1 MTARPRHPTLLLAAL
16 AALGA
21 CAGAS
26 CSKNIDTVAAAPAPA
41 AWDWRSFPEASE
53 LLLAQLP
60 ATVQPA
66 RLDLIR
72 APAPGRLRL
81 DPAAKPG
88 AILAAGQVWAVL
100 EPDEAAE
107 ETALLGRL
115 EKQLAE
121 RRERYRH
128 FELPLALIRLDR
140 DIADTQE
147 SLALAQFAEKSP
159 ELFRGDPP
167 VLDPRLKPAATA
179 AQIAEQLRL
188 LQERRTRTAAGEADT
203 EPGDVQALA
212 TDLEQRKHTRE
223 ARQQRLTLKA
233 EFAGQLRLTEEF
245 DGGVRRV
252 NAGELVATLEDA
264 ATLEVRVAAAL
275 PLVHAVPPESLRA
288 VIGLPGGGTGTAEFA
303 AVNLELKGDTA
314 VPVMRFRLALP
325 AGGAQPRPP
334 LGVELPVLLY
344 TRLATPARIVA
355 KLALV
360 QRDPAN
366 ALGDGW
372 RAGLAK
378 LFPGSELEAEGRQ
391 AVAVIPPR

>member
-1 MTARPRHPTLLLAAL
+1 MTARPRLPVLLLAAI
-16 AALGA
+16 
-21 CAGAS
+21 AGAGVWGAAG
-26 CSKNIDTVAAAPAPA
+26 CNRNPDTTSAVPAPA
-41 AWDWRSFPEASE
+41 AWDWKSFPEADE

-81 DPAAKPG
+81 DPAAAPG
-88 AILAAGQVWAVL
+88 AMLAAGQVWAVL

-107 ETALLGRL
+107 DAAVLARL
-115 EKQLAE
+115 EKQLGE
-121 RRERYRH
+121 RRDRYRH

-167 VLDPRLKPAATA
+167 VLDPRLKPAGTA

-188 LQERRTRTAAGEADT
+188 LQERRTRTAAGEPDT

-212 TDLEQRKHTRE
+212 TEVEQRKHTRE
-223 ARQQRLTLKA
+223 ARQERLTLKA
-233 EFAGQLRLTEEF
+233 EFAGQLRLAEEF
-245 DGGVRRV
+245 DHGVRRV

-264 ATLEVRVAAAL
+264 ASLEVRVVAAL
-275 PLVHAVPPESLRA
+275 PLVHAVPAESLRA
-288 VIGLPGGGTGTAEFA
+288 VIGLPGGGSATAEFA
-303 AVNLELKGDTA
+303 ALNLELKGDAA
-314 VPVMRFRLALP
+314 VPVMRFHLSVP
-325 AGGAQPRPP
+325 AGGVRARPP
-334 LGVELPVLLY
+334 LGVEIPALLY
-344 TRLATPARIVA
+344 TRLAAPARIVP

-360 QRDPAN
+360 QRDSAN
-366 ALGDGW
+366 ALGEGW

-378 LFPGSELEAEGRQ
+378 LFPGCELAAEGRQ
-391 AVAVIPPR
+391 SVAVIPPH

>member
-1 MTARPRHPTLLLAAL
+1 MTARPRFSLLLLAAI
-16 AALGA
+16 AAAGTWGA
-21 CAGAS
+21 AG
-26 CSKNIDTVAAAPAPA
+26 CNRNRDTAAAAPLRP
-41 AWDWRSFPEASE
+41 AWDWKSFPESDE

-72 APAPGRLRL
+72 APAPGRLQL
-81 DPAAKPG
+81 DPAARPG
-88 AILAAGQVWAVL
+88 ALLAAGQIWAVL

-107 ETALLGRL
+107 ETAVLTRL
-115 EKQLAE
+115 EKQLGE

-167 VLDPRLKPAATA
+167 VLDPRLKPAGTA

-188 LQERRTRTAAGEADT
+188 LKERRARTAAGEPDT
-203 EPGDVQALA
+203 EPGDLQALA
-212 TDLEQRKHTRE
+212 TEIEQRQHTRD
-223 ARQQRLTLKA
+223 ARHERLTLKA
-233 EFAGQLRLTEEF
+233 EFAGQLRLTEDF
-245 DGGVRRV
+245 DQGARRV

-264 ATLEVRVAAAL
+264 AVLEVRVVAAL
-275 PLVHAVPPESLRA
+275 PLVHAVPAESLCA
-288 VIGLPGGGTGTAEFA
+288 VIGLPGGGSATAEFTA
-303 AVNLELKGDTA
+303 LNLELKGDAA
-314 VPVMRFRLALP
+314 VPVLRFRLAVP
-325 AGGAQPRPP
+325 PGGAPSRPP
-334 LGVELPVLLY
+334 LGVELPALLY
-344 TRLATPARIVA
+344 TRLPAPARIVP

-360 QRDPAN
+360 QRDSAN

-378 LFPGSELEAEGRQ
+378 LFPGSELAAEGRQ
-391 AVAVIPPR
+391 AVAVIPPH

>member
-1 MTARPRHPTLLLAAL
+1 MTVRPRISFLLLAAL
-16 AALGA
+16 AA
-21 CAGAS
+21 AGAWS
-26 CSKNIDTVAAAPAPA
+26 GAGCRRNSDTQAAVSAPP
-41 AWDWRSFPEASE
+41 AWDWKSFPESNE

-72 APAPGRLRL
+72 APAPGRLQL
-81 DPAAKPG
+81 DPAARPG
-88 AILAAGQVWAVL
+88 ALLAAGQVWAVL

-107 ETALLGRL
+107 ETAGLARL
-115 EKQLAE
+115 EKQLGE

-140 DIADTQE
+140 DIADAQE

-167 VLDPRLKPAATA
+167 VLDPRLKPAGTV

-188 LQERRTRTAAGEADT
+188 LKERRARTATGEPDT

-212 TDLEQRKHTRE
+212 TEIEQRQHTRE
-223 ARQQRLTLKA
+223 ARHERLTLKA
-233 EFAGQLRLTEEF
+233 EFAGQLRLTEDF
-245 DGGVRRV
+245 DQGVRRV

-264 ATLEVRVAAAL
+264 AVLEVRVVAAL
-275 PLVHAVPPESLRA
+275 PLVHAVPAASLRA
-288 VIGLPGGGTGTAEFA
+288 VIGLPEGGSATAEFA
-303 AVNLELKGDTA
+303 AMNLELRGDTA
-314 VPVMRFRLALP
+314 VPVMRFRLPVP
-325 AGGAQPRPP
+325 AGGAASRPP
-334 LGVELPVLLY
+334 LGVEIPAVLY
-344 TRLATPARIVA
+344 TRLPAPARIVP

-360 QRDPAN
+360 QRDTGN
-366 ALGDGW
+366 ELGDGW

-378 LFPGSELEAEGRQ
+378 LFPGSELAAEGRQ
-391 AVAVIPPR
+391 AVAVIPPH